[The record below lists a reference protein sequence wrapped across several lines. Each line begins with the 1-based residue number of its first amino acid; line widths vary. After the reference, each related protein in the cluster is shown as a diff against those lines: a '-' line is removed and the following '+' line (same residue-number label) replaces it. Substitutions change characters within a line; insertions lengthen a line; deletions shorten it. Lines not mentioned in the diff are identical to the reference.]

1 MTGLFADINSIK
13 VVDKYEQTTILE
25 LSATLKKSLLCLL
38 KSIIDNLHFCAKS
51 SFSLQ

>member
-25 LSATLKKSLLCLL
+25 LSATLKKSLYVY
-38 KSIIDNLHFCAKS
+38 
-51 SFSLQ
+51 